1 MQQKELENCKVA
13 ETGLLME
20 TIKSAIEQHYKTESA
35 NKDQFENE
43 LTGFLYENYKM
54 SDKRIM
60 AIVNTA
66 VKIRNEHILD
76 LAEYIEDFVNNLYQR
91 YEEGLCPQCQPS
103 YYKNSAVSIEQSNN
117 FSCKWWEQMYNLFKG
132 YVKTNKK
139 KCVQAF
145 KDKGADELLSQR
157 DAEKL
162 PEYAGIL
169 NDNTVLI
176 DVDDYDQS
184 EILMKIVEDKQLAC
198 RVYQTKRGK
207 HIRPIRGVT
216 DKHTL

>member
-1 MQQKELENCKVA
+1 MKLVDADEVINRLKFEKDLTDDIDLKDGLIRSIEITNEVLDECDPDDKDCRTCKEFYNGYCYNKKVNEVLAFELENYRVA

-60 AIVNTA
+60 EIVNKA
-66 VKIRNEHILD
+66 VKIRNEHIPD

-117 FSCKWWEQMYNLFKG
+117 FSCKWWE
-132 YVKTNKK
+132 
-139 KCVQAF
+139 
-145 KDKGADELLSQR
+145 
-157 DAEKL
+157 
-162 PEYAGIL
+162 
-169 NDNTVLI
+169 
-176 DVDDYDQS
+176 
-184 EILMKIVEDKQLAC
+184 
-198 RVYQTKRGK
+198 
-207 HIRPIRGVT
+207 
-216 DKHTL
+216 